1 MFRTCNHHHVSID
14 LLLFILLLIVIE
26 SSSHCNRSCG
36 KQVLQFPFGFSDGCE
51 IRLNCSKDGTGEIKI
66 DQFQVQNVTGDSI
79 LVNLP
84 AKCNRPIND
93 LRPLFGQNYSLT
105 LLNGLLLQNCSNPP
119 NNCVIPRALMN
130 SQFMSE
136 GCNQTYCFS
145 KELKGNGD
153 RFMDFAEVE
162 NSTCKFL
169 FSSISVDAANR
180 SSTVSLD
187 FQRIQLDW
195 WLEGQCN
202 CSANANCSKIIFPG
216 NQQKGF
222 RCSCVPGFHGDGFQ
236 AGNGCHKV
244 SSDCNLSKYLSG
256 KCGGSTRLGVLI
268 GGVIAGASLV
278 IGLAFVCYAI
288 RQRSISLRSRENTN
302 RLLSEAAGSFSVPF
316 YTYKEIERATYS
328 FSEKY
333 KLGTGAYGTVYAGKL
348 HNDEWVAIKKIR
360 YRDRDG
366 IESIMNEIK
375 LISSVSHPNLVHLLG
390 FCLEKGEQV
399 LVYEFMP
406 NGTLSQHL
414 QREKGTG
421 LPWTIRLNIA
431 TETAQAIA
439 HLHSA
444 MDPPIYHRDIKSSN
458 ILLDHNYH
466 SKVAD
471 FGLSRLG
478 MSENISHISTAPQGT
493 PGYLDP
499 QYHQNFHLSDRS
511 DVYSFGVVLMEIIT
525 ALKVVDFSRPPSEV
539 NLAALAI
546 EKIGKGCL
554 SAIID
559 PFLEPERDAWTLS
572 SINKMAELAFRC
584 LAFHRD
590 VRPSMTEV
598 AAELEEIKLSGWVPM
613 EENICTGL
621 SVGSGYSSPS
631 KGSEKSKGITA
642 KKCRTENAG
651 LGSRKL
657 IVPPLDHST
666 VSRDEEKDDSPV
678 SVNGVWRSE
687 QSSPSTNSSLGNA
700 AR

>member
-1 MFRTCNHHHVSID
+1 MFGTNHHHASS
-14 LLLFILLLIVIE
+14 LLLIFILPLITIG
-26 SSSHCNRSCG
+26 SSSSDCVRSCG
-36 KQVLQFPFGFSDGCE
+36 KGNQVQFPFGFSDSCK
-51 IRLNCSKDGTGEIKI
+51 IPLKCSNYTKIQI
-66 DQFQVQNVTGDSI
+66 DQFLVQNVTGDSI

-84 AKCNRPIND
+84 PKCNRSINN
-93 LRPLFGQNYSLT
+93 LRPLFGKNYALS
-105 LLNGLLLQNCSNPP
+105 LLNGLLLQNCSEPP
-119 NNCVIPRALMN
+119 NYDCVVPRALME
-130 SQFMSE
+130 SQFFKFKE
-136 GCNQTYCFS
+136 CNQTYCFS
-145 KELKGNGD
+145 KELKGGG
-153 RFMDFAEVE
+153 FIDFADVE
-162 NSTCKFL
+162 NST
-169 FSSISVDAANR
+169 SVDAVNKN
-180 SSTVSLD
+180 SPVSLD
-187 FQRIQLDW
+187 FQRIQLEW
-195 WLEGQCN
+195 WLEGDCN
-202 CSANANCSKIIFPG
+202 CSRDANCTKVNFPDS
-216 NQQKGF
+216 QRKGF
-222 RCSCVPGFHGDGFQ
+222 RCSCHQGFQGDGFQ
-236 AGNGCHKV
+236 AGNGCRRLKE
-244 SSDCNLSKYLSG
+244 CNPSRYLSG
-256 KCGGSTRLGVLI
+256 QCGGSTRIGVLI

-278 IGLAFVCYAI
+278 IGLAFFCYLI
-288 RQRSISLRSRENTN
+288 RRRSISLRSRENTN

-375 LISSVSHPNLVHLLG
+375 LISSVNHPNLVHLLG

-444 MDPPIYHRDIKSSN
+444 MEPPIYHRDIKSSN
-458 ILLDHNYH
+458 ILLDHNFH

-478 MSENISHISTAPQGT
+478 MPENISHISTAPQGT

-511 DVYSFGVVLMEIIT
+511 DVYSFGVVLVEIIT

-554 SAIID
+554 SEIID
-559 PFLEPERDAWTLS
+559 PFLEPERDAWTFS

-590 VRPSMTEV
+590 MRPSMTEV
-598 AAELEEIKLSGWVPM
+598 AAELEQIKLSGWIPM
-613 EENICTGL
+613 EENICTDL
-621 SVGSGYSSPS
+621 SVASGFSSPS
-631 KGSEKSKGITA
+631 KGSRKSQGFTS
-642 KKCRTENAG
+642 KKDRLENAG
-651 LGSRKL
+651 LGSQKL
-657 IVPPLDHST
+657 IVPPLDHSR
-666 VSRDEEKDDSPV
+666 VSRDGVKDDSPV
-678 SVNGVWRSE
+678 SVNGLWLSE
-687 QSSPSTNSSLGNA
+687 QSSPSTNSSLGHP